1 MLKGIGGAMMTP
13 VGRLVLLRSIDKSQL
28 VNAMAWLVVPAMIGP
43 MIGPPLGGFIT
54 TYFHWRWI
62 FWINIPIGIIGF
74 LLLVGLWFK
83 YKDSAPPL
91 ARQHL
96 KQTTFISLIGAFSL
110 IAITVEADT
119 TPYTAGAN
127 DNATGSGLVLTF
139 AEDLISNPLANT
151 RVWLVCTGS
160 EESLHEGA
168 TSFFRAHKHEFVNP
182 VTVNFE
188 MLGCTGPS
196 YIVREGLLLP
206 LKPDG
211 RLLEQVEHVAGA
223 SDIGAYPV
231 VLTGGCTEASD
242 SMIAKVPAITLI
254 GLERDGFAP
263 HWHMP
268 SDTFDK
274 MDEAIISYMRRHHNL
289 LIGVIHVVGVE
300 EASELV
306 VFHAVEGGSQ
316 PCRSGRRRVCAFGL
330 IHYRLLSRAS
340 LEGLLGRDSLHSP
353 HGNAGL
359 NCRVLG
365 PHLEAPQARRV
376 GRVGILAS
384 ERKTSEFA
392 FEGVALQRQLQQL
405 KIAVLAVVKS
415 PGYRDPR
422 SNLSPN
428 A

>member
-1 MLKGIGGAMMTP
+1 MDPKVKAWLAHVEQLSVVIGPRGSGTADEQKAAEYCEAQFRRMGYEPEVDRFTSRSSVFRP
-13 VGRLVLLRSIDKSQL
+13 HLVAAAAFAIAYAIFPKLPWAAFILSLVALVSEFQELLLRPNLLRLVGPKNPSRNVFAKAKPTGDHKRDIILMGHMDTQRTPIIFSSKKWRKIYAIWSNVAMGLLILQ
-28 VNAMAWLVVPAMIGP
+28 
-43 MIGPPLGGFIT
+43 T
-54 TYFHWRWI
+54 
-62 FWINIPIGIIGF
+62 
-74 LLLVGLWFK
+74 LLFGASLIWPHIHETVW
-83 YKDSAPPL
+83 DIS
-91 ARQHL
+91 
-96 KQTTFISLIGAFSL
+96 FISLIGAFSL

-168 TSFFRAHKHEFVNP
+168 ASFFRAHKHELVNP

-188 MLGCTGPS
+188 MLGCAGPS

-206 LKPDG
+206 LKPDS

-242 SMIAKVPAITLI
+242 SMISKVPAITLI

-274 MDEAIISYMRRHHNL
+274 MDEAIMERAFNFADRIIRR
-289 LIGVIHVVGVE
+289 IDKV
-300 EASELV
+300 
-306 VFHAVEGGSQ
+306 
-316 PCRSGRRRVCAFGL
+316 
-330 IHYRLLSRAS
+330 Y
-340 LEGLLGRDSLHSP
+340 
-353 HGNAGL
+353 
-359 NCRVLG
+359 
-365 PHLEAPQARRV
+365 
-376 GRVGILAS
+376 
-384 ERKTSEFA
+384 
-392 FEGVALQRQLQQL
+392 
-405 KIAVLAVVKS
+405 
-415 PGYRDPR
+415 
-422 SNLSPN
+422 
-428 A
+428 